1 MQVLSKIQN
10 DIQWLEMNIE
20 RIKLPMNNEWY
31 LCLVNK
37 DADEAAKQMGSCFT
51 IDQLAYFRA
60 VVEKIGT
67 HPPSGDALIADVNS
81 MVLKNVVPMP
91 ASAAAA
97 GSAGEPATQPA
108 AAHAQKSKLSVV
120 EREETLH
127 KLASQGWLFM
137 AREGY
142 YTLGPRTLLEM
153 KSLVLSTLSDEAAR
167 RLENDYM

>member
-1 MQVLSKIQN
+1 MKGNGMRNRRPRQRAHSPHVRSVCAESALCQQTPAPTAAAEASRTAH
-10 DIQWLEMNIE
+10 WL
-20 RIKLPMNNEWY
+20 
-31 LCLVNK
+31 
-37 DADEAAKQMGSCFT
+37 Q
-51 IDQLAYFRA
+51 
-60 VVEKIGT
+60 VEKIGT

-142 YTLGPRTLLEM
+142 YTLGVSSASGRMNVDVFLILEHIGIH
-153 KSLVLSTLSDEAAR
+153 AR
-167 RLENDYM
+167 VP